1 VKYSRLLEFYAS
13 TDVLLFPSEHEPY
26 GLPVNEAM
34 ICGIPAIVSDRV
46 GAGYDLVSNGET
58 GFVYPCGDVSA
69 LAKILGDVLPDRLLL
84 KSMGERASKRMASWS
99 PAANAEATIRAV
111 EKAIGDLQLAVTI

>member
-1 VKYSRLLEFYAS
+1 MYSRLPELYAS
-13 TDVLLFPSEHEPY
+13 SDVLVFPSEHEPF

-46 GAGYDLVSNGET
+46 GAGYDLVEDGKT
-58 GFVYPCGDVSA
+58 GFVYPCGDISA
-69 LAKILGDVLPDRLLL
+69 LAKILSDVLPDRVLL
-84 KSMGERASKRMASWS
+84 KSMGEQASKRMASWS

-111 EKAIGDLQLAVTI
+111 EKAIGNSQIAFSA